1 MDSRFSQSGFVTGS
15 CLFVMEA
22 RKPPF
27 FYSCFF
33 CGGKFRLFVCRAM
46 NPLFDAALCRS
57 TLIHHMAVSTAK
69 KRGLD
74 GASPLDK
81 EKHKALYYNKA
92 IRT

>member
-27 FYSCFF
+27 YSCFF
-33 CGGKFRLFVCRAM
+33 CGEPFPPSVCRAIK
-46 NPLFDAALCRS
+46 PLSDAALYRS
-57 TLIHHMAVSTAK
+57 TPAYHTAVSTAK

-81 EKHKALYYNKA
+81 EKHKVLYYNKA

>member
-33 CGGKFRLFVCRAM
+33 CGGKFWLFVCRAM
-46 NPLFDAALCRS
+46 NPLFDAALYGFYTYPPHSRFYCQ
-57 TLIHHMAVSTAK
+57 
-69 KRGLD
+69 
-74 GASPLDK
+74 K
-81 EKHKALYYNKA
+81 ERAG
-92 IRT
+92 RCQPS